1 MLGLVAMAI
10 LISLADLFTQDAE
23 EVEIVGKLE
32 TKLPVYKALL
42 LSLIYP
48 FGVVMFVRLIKIAS
62 NMRLN
67 LIDWSMAYF
76 LLSGIV
82 LIIPSIIVFA
92 TNKSIFSWYYFVQ
105 GFGGSFCSCIAGT
118 LADYALGLKHA
129 PPGPTVAFLNVRIVI
144 VVLVDALLNQFMP
157 SYIQW
162 IGLVIGIAGT
172 LILSMP
178 DQLLQLA
185 RWMFCCA

>member
-1 MLGLVAMAI
+1 
-10 LISLADLFTQDAE
+10 
-23 EVEIVGKLE
+23 
-32 TKLPVYKALL
+32 
-42 LSLIYP
+42 
-48 FGVVMFVRLIKIAS
+48 
-62 NMRLN
+62 MRLN

-92 TNKSIFSWYYFVQ
+92 TNKSVFSWYYFVQ

-144 VVLVDALLNQFMP
+144 VVVVDALLNQFMP

-162 IGLVIGIAGT
+162 IGLIIGIAGT

-178 DQLLQLA
+178 DQLLQFFN
-185 RWMFCCA
+185 WVV